1 MKYCLDYKACAIHT
15 DDRLIGTEEYQTKID
30 RTHTTGF
37 MASYEFPRDWVYIRT
52 SRLLNDKIQTMML
65 FDFRRGSLRAEL
77 AVTCTRD
84 QTPTSHVD
92 ISATTPRFGPQQLRS
107 GRGDKRSTGPAVLAG
122 STQGDDSE
130 SPMA

>member
-1 MKYCLDYKACAIHT
+1 
-15 DDRLIGTEEYQTKID
+15 
-30 RTHTTGF
+30 

-84 QTPTSHVD
+84 QPPTSHVD
-92 ISATTPRFGPQQLRS
+92 ISTTTPRFGPQQLRS
-107 GRGDKRSTGPAVLAG
+107 AGDTNGPPAQQYLRAVLREMIP
-122 STQGDDSE
+122 SR
-130 SPMA
+130 